1 MSSSVSN
8 LQGDA
13 KYQEPIKEFS
23 VPHLEQVVSDL
34 HMWSN
39 MRMEHGHE
47 VIG

>member
-8 LQGDA
+8 LHGGA

-23 VPHLEQVVSDL
+23 VHLEQVVSDL
-34 HMWSN
+34 HQWSN